1 MRRLSIFLAALVV
14 AATALAQRPTPKQ
27 IAVIDGEPVY
37 QVLPLDAIPA
47 IRVPEFVSGAAA
59 DRQMRDGEPVLG
71 VVVGDQAHAYSLWH
85 LDAHEIVN
93 DTISGTAIAATW

>member
-1 MRRLSIFLAALVV
+1 MKRFALLLAPFILTAP
-14 AATALAQRPTPKQ
+14 ALAQRPSPKE

-47 IRVPEFVSGAAA
+47 VRSPEFVEGVEA
-59 DRQMRDGEPVLG
+59 DRQMRDEEPVLG
-71 VVVGDQAHAYSLWH
+71 VVIGEEAHAYSLWQ

-93 DTISGTAIAATW
+93 DMISGTAIAATW